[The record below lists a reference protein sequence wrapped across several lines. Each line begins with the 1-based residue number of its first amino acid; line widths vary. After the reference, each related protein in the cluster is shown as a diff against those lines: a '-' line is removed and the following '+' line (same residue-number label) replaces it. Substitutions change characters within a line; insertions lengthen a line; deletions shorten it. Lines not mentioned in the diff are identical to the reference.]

1 MIKDFCKISIFDI
14 DYQSE
19 NTKNIKV
26 FYSSKSEFLYF
37 FSERN
42 CLSELEQKL
51 HPIDVQITREH
62 IETFTITKC
71 SSGTGHLRTLIKFKL
86 NVITIRLPV
95 VKQAVSEY
103 DNNASNLNSNDL
115 EDNILNKI
123 PVDINITRQ

>member
-37 FSERN
+37 FSERS

-86 NVITIRLPV
+86 HGYYN
-95 VKQAVSEY
+95 
-103 DNNASNLNSNDL
+103 
-115 EDNILNKI
+115 
-123 PVDINITRQ
+123 